1 MDQLSWLSGWIDH
14 GLKIAGWPAS
24 RTARAALLVA
34 LALSILGVYLVQS
47 SQIVAA
53 NRHVETLR
61 NDLQTL
67 RRQNAQRMESIAE
80 ETRVAKLV
88 ERALALGFV
97 PAEIIEF
104 VSVSTAVHD
113 DVPSLR
119 QVYMSP

>member
-1 MDQLSWLSGWIDH
+1 VDQLSRLSGWIDH

-24 RTARAALLVA
+24 QTARAALLVA
-34 LALSILGVYLVQS
+34 LALSVLGVYLVQS

-67 RRQNAQRMESIAE
+67 RRQNAQRLESIAE